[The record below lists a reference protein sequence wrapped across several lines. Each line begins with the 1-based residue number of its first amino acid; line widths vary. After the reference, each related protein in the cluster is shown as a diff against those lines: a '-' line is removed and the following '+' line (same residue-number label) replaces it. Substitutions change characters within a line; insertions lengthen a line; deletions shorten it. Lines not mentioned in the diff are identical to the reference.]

1 MIRRPPRSTLFP
13 YTTLFR
19 SSSSAAS
26 SRRRIPARP
35 RDRSRR
41 RDRSSGGCRRCG
53 DCCSDPLLCHCM
65 PLPVAPCQILEIDET
80 RALHGLFPER
90 NVRQGGR
97 TARGKLTKS
106 IPNILR
112 SEPEH
117 FQEGAHLLKF
127 AERALSA
134 FLCLRIVGH
143 KGHAESRARPCDGA
157 MNPNCSFI
165 CHVLSSILLGGLPF
179 HF

>member
-1 MIRRPPRSTLFP
+1 MLRQPPRSTLFP

-19 SSSSAAS
+19 S
-26 SRRRIPARP
+26 
-35 RDRSRR
+35 
-41 RDRSSGGCRRCG
+41 
-53 DCCSDPLLCHCM
+53 
-65 PLPVAPCQILEIDET
+65 
-80 RALHGLFPER
+80 
-90 NVRQGGR
+90 
-97 TARGKLTKS
+97 RGKLTKS